1 MDRAVEFPPE
11 DALMGWLWLG
21 IIAVGAFALLA
32 VLRVDRL
39 LWSMVAAALMLGAA
53 GYALQGEPE
62 LAGHPVVTGT
72 TITPDDGSMIELRDK
87 MLERYTGA
95 AAYLVA
101 ADAMTRIGERRAAVK
116 VLLGGIRVA
125 PKSLVLWTGLANALA
140 AHDGDQVR
148 AAGAV
153 RVPAGD
159 ADRTAPPGAALL
171 PWPRL
176 CPVGQFRGGTTLLGA
191 GARTNAEKRVLSRR
205 DRGPPRAARSGHGS
219 TGRRTGE
226 LGTDAKRDPDR
237 PARCRGS
244 WVPFRAAKGLTG
256 RGRSCPGARRS

>member
-1 MDRAVEFPPE
+1 
-11 DALMGWLWLG
+11 MGWLWLG

-140 AHDGDQVR
+140 AHDGDQVSPPALFAFQQATR
-148 AAGAV
+148 LAPRHPAPPFFLGLAYV
-153 RVPAGD
+153 RAGD
-159 ADRTAPPGAALL
+159 FAAARPYWARALALTPARISYHDAIATRLALL
-171 PWPRL
+171 DRL
-176 CPVGQFRGGTTLLGA
+176 LEAQAT
-191 GARTNAEKRVLSRR
+191 
-205 DRGPPRAARSGHGS
+205 
-219 TGRRTGE
+219 
-226 LGTDAKRDPDR
+226 R
-237 PARCRGS
+237 P
-244 WVPFRAAKGLTG
+244 
-256 RGRSCPGARRS
+256 

>member
-1 MDRAVEFPPE
+1 
-11 DALMGWLWLG
+11 MGWLWLG

-140 AHDGDQVR
+140 AHDGDQVSPPALFAFQQAMR
-148 AAGAV
+148 IAPRHPAPPFFLGLAYVRSGNFAAGRPYWARALELTPKSVSYHDEIAV
-153 RVPAGD
+153 RL
-159 ADRTAPPGAALL
+159 ALL
-171 PWPRL
+171 DQ
-176 CPVGQFRGGTTLLGA
+176 VM
-191 GARTNAEKRVLSRR
+191 
-205 DRGPPRAARSGHGS
+205 AAQ
-219 TGRRTGE
+219 
-226 LGTDAKRDPDR
+226 DAA
-237 PARCRGS
+237 PAN
-244 WVPFRAAKGLTG
+244 
-256 RGRSCPGARRS
+256 

>member
-1 MDRAVEFPPE
+1 
-11 DALMGWLWLG
+11 MGWLWLG

-140 AHDGDQVR
+140 AHDGDQVSPPALFAFQQAMR
-148 AAGAV
+148 IAPRHPAPPFFLGLAYVRSGNFAAGRPYWARALELTPKSVSYHDEIAV
-153 RVPAGD
+153 RL
-159 ADRTAPPGAALL
+159 ALL
-171 PWPRL
+171 DQ
-176 CPVGQFRGGTTLLGA
+176 VM
-191 GARTNAEKRVLSRR
+191 
-205 DRGPPRAARSGHGS
+205 AAQ
-219 TGRRTGE
+219 
-226 LGTDAKRDPDR
+226 DAA
-237 PARCRGS
+237 PAS
-244 WVPFRAAKGLTG
+244 
-256 RGRSCPGARRS
+256 

>member
-1 MDRAVEFPPE
+1 
-11 DALMGWLWLG
+11 MGWLWLG
-21 IIAVGAFALLA
+21 IIAVGTFALLA

-140 AHDGDQVR
+140 AHDGDQVSPPALFAFQQAMR
-148 AAGAV
+148 IAPRHPAPPFFLGLAYVRSGNFAAGRPYWARTLALTPKSVSYHDEIAV
-153 RVPAGD
+153 RL
-159 ADRTAPPGAALL
+159 ALL
-171 PWPRL
+171 DQ
-176 CPVGQFRGGTTLLGA
+176 VM
-191 GARTNAEKRVLSRR
+191 
-205 DRGPPRAARSGHGS
+205 AAQ
-219 TGRRTGE
+219 
-226 LGTDAKRDPDR
+226 DAA
-237 PARCRGS
+237 PAS
-244 WVPFRAAKGLTG
+244 
-256 RGRSCPGARRS
+256 

>member
-1 MDRAVEFPPE
+1 
-11 DALMGWLWLG
+11 MGWLWLG

-62 LAGHPVVTGT
+62 RAGHPVVTGT

-140 AHDGDQVR
+140 AHDGDQVSPPALFAFQQAMR
-148 AAGAV
+148 IAPRHPAPPFFLGLAYVRSGNFAAGRPYWARALELTPKSVSYHDEIAV
-153 RVPAGD
+153 RL
-159 ADRTAPPGAALL
+159 ALL
-171 PWPRL
+171 DQ
-176 CPVGQFRGGTTLLGA
+176 VM
-191 GARTNAEKRVLSRR
+191 
-205 DRGPPRAARSGHGS
+205 AAQ
-219 TGRRTGE
+219 
-226 LGTDAKRDPDR
+226 DAA
-237 PARCRGS
+237 PAN
-244 WVPFRAAKGLTG
+244 
-256 RGRSCPGARRS
+256 

>member
-1 MDRAVEFPPE
+1 
-11 DALMGWLWLG
+11 MGWLWLG

-140 AHDGDQVR
+140 AHDGDQVSPPALFAFQQAMRIAPRHPAPPFFLGLAYVRSGNFVAGRPYWVR
-148 AAGAV
+148 ALALTPKSVSYHDEIAV
-153 RVPAGD
+153 RL
-159 ADRTAPPGAALL
+159 ALL
-171 PWPRL
+171 DQ
-176 CPVGQFRGGTTLLGA
+176 VM
-191 GARTNAEKRVLSRR
+191 
-205 DRGPPRAARSGHGS
+205 AAQ
-219 TGRRTGE
+219 
-226 LGTDAKRDPDR
+226 DAA
-237 PARCRGS
+237 PAS
-244 WVPFRAAKGLTG
+244 
-256 RGRSCPGARRS
+256 

>member
-1 MDRAVEFPPE
+1 VDRAVEFPPE

-140 AHDGDQVR
+140 AHDGDQVSPPALFAFQQAMR
-148 AAGAV
+148 IAPRHPAPPFFLGLAYVRSGNFAAGRPYWARALALTPKSVSYHDEIAV
-153 RVPAGD
+153 RL
-159 ADRTAPPGAALL
+159 ALL
-171 PWPRL
+171 DQ
-176 CPVGQFRGGTTLLGA
+176 VM
-191 GARTNAEKRVLSRR
+191 
-205 DRGPPRAARSGHGS
+205 AAQ
-219 TGRRTGE
+219 
-226 LGTDAKRDPDR
+226 DAT
-237 PARCRGS
+237 PAS
-244 WVPFRAAKGLTG
+244 
-256 RGRSCPGARRS
+256 